1 MKEYLSDWAGAAFA
15 TVFVLLFI
23 NFEAC
28 PLSLAYLSVGAAILA
43 ADFVDFSLVGSY

>member
-1 MKEYLSDWAGAAFA
+1 MKKYLSDWAGAAFA

-28 PLSLAYLSVGAAILA
+28 PLSLAYLSVGAA
-43 ADFVDFSLVGSY
+43 DFVDFSLVGSY